1 MPPVDPDPSKLHTR
15 FVQVNVN
22 DATGGLST
30 GGATK
35 SEYRSRFG
43 EPEPTALNRFGVALL
58 TTAEWTAP
66 GVAVFLIAPNKSPKP
81 GGGGGGPAI
90 PRIVFL
96 IRGPWFPPGGY
107 AAPGGER
114 PR

>member
-66 GVAVFLIAPNKSPKP
+66 GVAVVLTPRYSAATPVTWGVAIDVPLIVLVAVSLVIHAEVMP
-81 GGGGGGPAI
+81 
-90 PRIVFL
+90 
-96 IRGPWFPPGGY
+96 
-107 AAPGGER
+107 
-114 PR
+114 